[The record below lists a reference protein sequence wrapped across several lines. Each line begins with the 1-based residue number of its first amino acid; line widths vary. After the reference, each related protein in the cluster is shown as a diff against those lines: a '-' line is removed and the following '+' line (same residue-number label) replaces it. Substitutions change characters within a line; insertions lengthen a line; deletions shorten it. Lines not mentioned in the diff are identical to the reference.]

1 MCLLAFRWL
10 DHPTYSLIFAGNRD
24 EAYAR
29 PTQPARYWD
38 AYPNILGGRDLKAGG
53 TWMGVTRSGRWSV
66 ITNVRDP
73 SRQRPGAPSRGHLVT
88 NYLQSADAP
97 EAFACAL
104 AEETG
109 RYNAFNLLVGSPS
122 DCWYVS
128 TEQESAEPVSPG
140 IHGMSNAELDTSWPK
155 TDRAKREMRQRTQ
168 PRATSN
174 GQSKIKPEILLD
186 MLDNREPYPPPTL
199 PDTGVGL
206 ELEKLL
212 SPMFITSGEYGTRAS
227 TVLLIRRDGHVTFA
241 ERTFERGEEKKTRTY
256 SFDIAFESEK
266 E

>member
-1 MCLLAFRWL
+1 M
-10 DHPTYSLIFAGNRD
+10 D
-24 EAYAR
+24 
-29 PTQPARYWD
+29 
-38 AYPNILGGRDLKAGG
+38 GRDAVRALVGDHERP
-53 TWMGVTRSGRWSV
+53 RSVAAAARRAKPRAPRHELPAVGR
-66 ITNVRDP
+66 
-73 SRQRPGAPSRGHLVT
+73 
-88 NYLQSADAP
+88 
-97 EAFACAL
+97 CA
-104 AEETG
+104 ETG